1 MRLALRQAASH
12 DPIEVYPMMK
22 GGMAGLMKQAQ
33 QMQEKMQ
40 KMQEELANAE
50 VTGQSGGGLVS
61 VVMTGRHDVK
71 RVSIDQ
77 SLMSTDE
84 DDKEVLEDL
93 IAAALNDAVRKI
105 EQSSQEKMGGM
116 TAGMQL
122 PPGFKMPF

>member
-1 MRLALRQAASH
+1 
-12 DPIEVYPMMK
+12 MMK

-50 VTGQSGGGLVS
+50 VTGPSGAGLVS

-93 IAAALNDAVRKI
+93 IAAAVNDAVRKV
-105 EQSSQEKMGGM
+105 EQNSQEKMSGM

>member
-1 MRLALRQAASH
+1 MRLARCRAASH

-93 IAAALNDAVRKI
+93 IAAALNDAVRKV

>member
-1 MRLALRQAASH
+1 
-12 DPIEVYPMMK
+12 MMK

-84 DDKEVLEDL
+84 DDKEVL
-93 IAAALNDAVRKI
+93 
-105 EQSSQEKMGGM
+105 
-116 TAGMQL
+116 
-122 PPGFKMPF
+122 